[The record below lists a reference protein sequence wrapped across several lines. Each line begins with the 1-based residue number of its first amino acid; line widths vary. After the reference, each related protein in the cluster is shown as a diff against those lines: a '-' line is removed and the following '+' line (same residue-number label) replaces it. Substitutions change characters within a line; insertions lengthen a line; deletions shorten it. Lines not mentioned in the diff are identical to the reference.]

1 MEDFER
7 FDELITR
14 YVEDTDTN
22 RVNMAYKEIIATLK
36 NYYNN
41 LSESELRDTIE
52 KYVLNNIIFDY
63 IVRFS
68 AEIERYNDYIM
79 SEEAV
84 KDVFYGLIDAYW
96 DLSLYRKILYY
107 VESIGTSIEE
117 TNNDSLDIQ
126 SFSDYIEELDDI
138 LLNYKVEDSK
148 LNVEN
153 YITRLEQSNIYNN
166 LEEVRAIIFIEM
178 SNNILEK
185 VNFFISKYVKV
196 ITGAYLDGE
205 MQILATNV
213 SKIIDIETLDKFL
226 DGIKM
231 LLWEVIVYFNSIQY
245 LDDYIDKI
253 YGKEVP
259 NGISQEN

>member
-1 MEDFER
+1 MGDFEQ
-7 FDELITR
+7 FDELITK
-14 YVEDTDTN
+14 YVEDTDAN
-22 RVNMAYKEIIATLK
+22 RVNMAYKEIVTTLK
-36 NYYNN
+36 NHYNN
-41 LSESELRDTIE
+41 LSESDE
-52 KYVLNNIIFDY
+52 KYVLNNIIMVSLNFDY
-63 IVRFS
+63 IVRFG

-79 SEEAV
+79 SEESV
-84 KDVFYGLIDAYW
+84 KDIFYGLIDAYW

-107 VESIGTSIEE
+107 VESVGTSIEE
-117 TNNDSLDIQ
+117 TNDNSLDIQ
-126 SFSDYIEELDDI
+126 SFSDYIEKLDDI

-178 SNNILEK
+178 SNSILEK
-185 VNFFISKYVKV
+185 VNFFMSKYVNV
-196 ITGAYLDGE
+196 VTGAYLDGE

-231 LLWEVIVYFNSIQY
+231 LLWEVIVYFNSIRY
-245 LDDYIDKI
+245 LDDYTDKI
-253 YGKEVP
+253 YEKEVQ
-259 NGISQEN
+259 NGIS